1 MTSPSYSQNKV
12 HIYKWRKNNIQAYN
26 AIARKNQ
33 TKYNIW
39 AKIKKEFLNILL
51 D

>member
-12 HIYKWRKNNIQAYN
+12 HIYKWRQNNIKAYN
-26 AIARKNQ
+26 ELSRKHQ
-33 TKYNIW
+33 RKYQLWIN
-39 AKIKKEFLNILL
+39 IKKQFLNILL

>member
-12 HIYKWRKNNIQAYN
+12 HIYKWRQNNIETYN
-26 AIARKNQ
+26 AISRKHQ
-33 TKYNIW
+33 QKYKLWIN
-39 AKIKKEFLNILL
+39 IKKQFLNILL